1 MADNNDW
8 QDVENDDWQEV
19 PVGKEGPD
27 KWDEF
32 ISEYGI
38 PGLQAAGAG
47 ITKGFGKVS
56 QVLDKYTGAPVRAGV
71 YRAMQGKPEEAL
83 SAAYEQFGEDPTK
96 APSGKDIAYEAGLS
110 KEPYIRTP
118 IIMNPYTGKEGTL
131 RVSPAGIAGGLGE
144 MALDPTAYIPASNVG
159 RAATSLAKGVSK
171 TAGFAGRKLAPKI
184 GKLVARV
191 PEEATR
197 AYMANPSRIEETAAK
212 YTAEDIKNILDE
224 TIGEAKSNV
233 IESAAEVE
241 KRKALL
247 KRKLRERR
255 TDLRDQTATPE
266 IVSQIQ
272 GSLDE
277 QKKLLG
283 SLSEQADKA
292 LERSGVKFRRD
303 DLLSLIDEIGR
314 SPGKYVVGDQRAA
327 TLDKLMR
334 QRERVASIPDEYIDA
349 VNLRD
354 ILGQVRDDIDFRLNA
369 GEFNKELNA
378 MRKTFAQR
386 MSFALKDQVPEYR
399 DFMNVMAQY
408 ADNLES
414 MSNLFGS
421 AKNPE
426 PAYATLKKLR
436 QGASPN
442 LIETIRRNAELTK
455 SKMLSETL
463 GQYQRDANVLRRMKR
478 GEDLGPD
485 LFPEDVANLRDME
498 ATQKMAED
506 IYNPMARLRPGT
518 DKTQSVVRRYG
529 YPTAS
534 IEDARAIEAAGKAA
548 GLDLPQIMRDRATFD
563 AFNKDATAGSR
574 NTLFGL
580 TAGSLLGNDIAALLA
595 ALGGFAADRYGGSW
609 TRGAIKTGVGTKNIA
624 DRLIN
629 YMATDPGFAA
639 KYGRFF
645 AKTAGRGGMALSLAT
660 HHLLMN
666 NDPEYRKYFEEPE
679 MERKVTP

>member
-1 MADNNDW
+1 MASD
-8 QDVENDDWQEV
+8 ENWEKV
-19 PVGKEGPD
+19 PVDNWEKVPLDPNEPD
-27 KWDEF
+27 DFDKF
-32 ISEYGI
+32 ATEYAI
-38 PGLQAAGAG
+38 PGLQAAGSG
-47 ITKGFGKVS
+47 ITRGFGKIS
-56 QVLDKYTGAPVRAGV
+56 QALDKVTGAPIRAGV
-71 YRAMQGKPEEAL
+71 YRAMQGKPEEAFG
-83 SAAYEQFGEDPTK
+83 AAIQQFGEDPTK

-131 RVSPAGIAGGLGE
+131 RVSPAGIAGALGE
-144 MALDPTAYIPASNVG
+144 MALDPTSYIPASSVG
-159 RAATSLAKGVSK
+159 HAATALGKGLSA

-197 AYMANPSRIEETAAK
+197 AYIANPERIEANAAK
-212 YTAEDIKNILDE
+212 YSSSDIKDIIDE
-224 TIGEAKSNV
+224 TVGEAKSNV
-233 IESAAEVE
+233 IESSAEVE

-247 KRKLRERR
+247 KRKLREKRS
-255 TDLRDQTATPE
+255 DLRDQTATPE

-272 GSLDE
+272 GSLDD

-283 SLSEQADKA
+283 SLSQEADKA
-292 LERSGVKFRRD
+292 LERSGIKFRRD

-314 SPGKYVVGDQRAA
+314 SPGKYVVGDQRAS
-327 TLDKLMR
+327 TLEKLMR

-399 DFMNVMAQY
+399 DFMNVMSQY

-442 LIETIRRNAELTK
+442 LIETIKRNAELTK

-463 GQYQRDANVLRRMKR
+463 GQYQRDANVLRRIKR
-478 GEDLGPD
+478 GEDLGSE

-498 ATQKMAED
+498 AKQKMAED

-534 IEDARAIEAAGKAA
+534 IEDAKAIEAASKSA
-548 GLDLPQIMRDRATFD
+548 GVDLPQIMQDRATFD

-580 TAGSLLGNDIAALLA
+580 TAGSLLGSDNAALLA

-609 TRGAIKTGVGTKNIA
+609 TRGAIRTGVGAKNIA
-624 DRLIN
+624 DRVIN
-629 YMATDPGFAA
+629 YLATDPGFAA

-645 AKTAGRGGMALSLAT
+645 AKTAVRGGTALSLAT

-666 NDPEYRKYFEEPE
+666 NDPEYRKYFEEGAQ
-679 MERKVTP
+679 